1 MPSWSEVLG
10 NRSIRG
16 QNALR
21 MPCGLQPLHETLPL
35 ARRPMRVLAPVIE
48 IPTLTMLDPWE
59 NLALGGAVAL
69 QLVGNDDAG
78 HVREAFEQL
87 AKKLLRS
94 LLIAPALYQDVE
106 RVIVLVDSAP
116 QVMAL
121 AIDRQEDLTKYHL
134 SPG

>member
-1 MPSWSEVLG
+1 
-10 NRSIRG
+10 
-16 QNALR
+16 
-21 MPCGLQPLHETLPL
+21 
-35 ARRPMRVLAPVIE
+35 
-48 IPTLTMLDPWE
+48 MLDPWE

>member
-1 MPSWSEVLG
+1 
-10 NRSIRG
+10 
-16 QNALR
+16 
-21 MPCGLQPLHETLPL
+21 
-35 ARRPMRVLAPVIE
+35 
-48 IPTLTMLDPWE
+48 MLDPWE

-116 QVMAL
+116 QVIAL

>member
-1 MPSWSEVLG
+1 M
-10 NRSIRG
+10 
-16 QNALR
+16 
-21 MPCGLQPLHETLPL
+21 L
-35 ARRPMRVLAPVIE
+35 AMFY
-48 IPTLTMLDPWE
+48 PWE

>member
-10 NRSIRG
+10 NSSIRG

-21 MPCGLQPLHETLPL
+21 MPNGLQPLHETLPL

-69 QLVGNDDAG
+69 QLVYNDDAG
-78 HVREAFEQL
+78 HVREAFEQR

-94 LLIAPALYQDVE
+94 LLIAPALYQDIAQQ
-106 RVIVLVDSAP
+106 RLVTRTDGSLP
-116 QVMAL
+116 WCCLPHIPSQVCY
-121 AIDRQEDLTKYHL
+121 DGPR
-134 SPG
+134 